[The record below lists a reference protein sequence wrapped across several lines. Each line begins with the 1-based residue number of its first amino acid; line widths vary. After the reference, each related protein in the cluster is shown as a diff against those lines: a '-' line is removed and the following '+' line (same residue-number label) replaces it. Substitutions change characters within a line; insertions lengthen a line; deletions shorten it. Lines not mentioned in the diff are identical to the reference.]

1 MDELWQRYRSFW
13 RPVLLG
19 LGVFLLGLIAVHILT
34 PDPDVGEQRV
44 AEARSKAQ
52 SLVQPSDGIAGE
64 LRADSTALS
73 ASVTRLAAAL
83 DAGASGRDPI
93 AAAVEQTLRASFD
106 ADASE
111 DGAREVERLAKLR
124 TEAFRTGN
132 PNVAF
137 SALLSDVWGVLR
149 TRANRADMDL
159 DADLLGFAAVNS
171 IQRPELRRRLQ
182 NLAVVARVT
191 STAIKSGGV
200 SLDEVRFETPR
211 PSPGPDAFLQ
221 EWPVTIVLTGSTAC
235 IEAVLH
241 LLTDP
246 QSPIPVAA
254 TLVQQPRRGKP
265 GKGIVELT
273 VTVDSVAVNPAAS
286 LNLESEEE

>member
-34 PDPDVGEQRV
+34 PDPDEGAARV
-44 AEARSKAQ
+44 MQARSKVQ
-52 SLVQPSDGIAGE
+52 SLVQPGDGVASD
-64 LRADSTALS
+64 LRADGAMLS
-73 ASVTRLAAAL
+73 SSVARLAAAL
-83 DAGASGRDPI
+83 DPGAAGQDPL
-93 AAAVEQTLRASFD
+93 AATVEQTLRAAFD

-111 DGAREVERLAKLR
+111 DGAREVERLRKVRA
-124 TEAFRTGN
+124 EAFRTGN

-159 DADLLGFAAVNS
+159 DADLLGFATVTS
-171 IQRPELRRRLQ
+171 IQRLDLRRRLQ
-182 NLAVVARVT
+182 NLAIVTRVT
-191 STAIKSGGV
+191 SAAIKNGGV
-200 SLDEVRFETPR
+200 SLDDVRFETGKPTG
-211 PSPGPDAFLQ
+211 GPDSFLQ
-221 EWPVTIVLTGSTAC
+221 EWPVTIVLTGTTAC
-235 IEAVLH
+235 VEAVLA

-246 QSPIPVAA
+246 QSPVPVGA

-265 GKGIVELT
+265 GLGVVELT
-273 VTVDSVAVNPAAS
+273 LTADSVAVNPSAS
-286 LNLESEEE
+286 LNLDTEEE